1 MRKAPKSD
9 PRTTAVSKFER
20 AYSVEWLEVIC
31 KAVLPKFINLANE
44 RYINLKAARIE

>member
-31 KAVLPKFINLANE
+31 KAELLKFSNLANE
-44 RYINLKAARIE
+44 RYIKPKAARIE